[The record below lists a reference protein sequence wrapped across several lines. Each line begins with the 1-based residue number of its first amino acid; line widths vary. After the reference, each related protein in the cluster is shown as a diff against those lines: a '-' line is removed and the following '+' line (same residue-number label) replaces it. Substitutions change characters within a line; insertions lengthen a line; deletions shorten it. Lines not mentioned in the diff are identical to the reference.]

1 MKKILS
7 IAALIGLVAF
17 IMQKAKQDRERWQGL
32 TEDEVRDQL
41 DHRLPNQIP
50 DDKRQAIA
58 DTVVTKMRDR
68 GALSDDLLD
77 GDDTID
83 LAEGAETI
91 DDISEAASA

>member
-17 IMQKAKQDRERWQGL
+17 IVQKAKQDRERWQDL

-50 DDKRQAIA
+50 DEKRRVIA
-58 DTVVTKMRDR
+58 DTIVTKMRDR
-68 GALSDDLLD
+68 GAIADDLLHAD
-77 GDDTID
+77 KTID
-83 LAEGAETI
+83 LAEGAEAI